1 MPAPRPSGF
10 LACRTRWILTRRALT
25 QEEPSHA
32 SPHFSPC
39 SVVLVAAATF
49 LLSCG
54 SSSSTH
60 AKMATV
66 QVSLSDPATCSAP
79 QGSFSHVYVT
89 VSDVRIHQ
97 SASASDTDSGW
108 VDLAPAWPAV
118 RCR

>member
-1 MPAPRPSGF
+1 
-10 LACRTRWILTRRALT
+10 
-25 QEEPSHA
+25 
-32 SPHFSPC
+32 
-39 SVVLVAAATF
+39 
-49 LLSCG
+49 
-54 SSSSTH
+54 
-60 AKMATV
+60 MATV